1 MSSEKV
7 RNSGET
13 KAEHAYTLPTTALPS
28 AALLSAVA
36 AAAVAVAAVTA
47 EATRSN
53 GLESMTR
60 THCVA
65 VKRVHRVGERHLRWS
80 RGRRKMVFDH
90 LFSTRRRPAAFRL
103 VPARVLA
110 GSSVGRDPGRD

>member
-1 MSSEKV
+1 MKKFEIAC
-7 RNSGET
+7 ET

-53 GLESMTR
+53 GLESRTR

-90 LFSTRRRPAAFRL
+90 LFSAPGRPDAFRL